1 MNSNGTKKKICI
13 LVSSEMTI
21 KAFLLDQIAAL
32 SNRYDVS
39 VVLNT
44 NDRYFFDTFGIRADV
59 FPVRIERKIS
69 PWQDVKAFF
78 YLFHLFKQKRFDVIH
93 SVTPKAGLLAMLAGF
108 WARVPVRIH
117 TFTGQVWVTR
127 SGIKRLVLKWMD
139 KILAAF
145 ATNILIDSHSQRGF
159 LIEQGVV
166 SENKSCVLANG
177 SISGVN
183 TQRFHP
189 NPIARAEIRSKFG
202 ISENDVIFLFLG
214 RLNRDKGIL
223 DLAKAFSNLCN
234 AHNNIYLLIVGPDE
248 ENLRPVTVDLCK
260 PYSHKVHFIAF
271 TNEPEKYMASADI
284 FCLPSYREGF
294 GSVIIEAASSAI
306 PAIASRIYG
315 ITDAVEEDV
324 TGLLY
329 QVGNVDQ
336 LTNRMKKFI
345 DDPALRGK
353 MGENARIRAHL
364 DFSKEKVTSA
374 TLEYYRAIMGKI
386 YVQAN
391 I

>member
-1 MNSNGTKKKICI
+1 MDSDGTKKKICI

-21 KAFLLDQIAAL
+21 KVFLLDQIAAL
-32 SNRYDVS
+32 SNKYNVS

-44 NDRYFFDTFGIRADV
+44 KDRYFFDTFGIRADV
-59 FPVRIERKIS
+59 FPVHIERKIFL
-69 PWQDVKAFF
+69 WQDIKAIF
-78 YLFHLFKQKRFDVIH
+78 YLFRLFKKKKFDVIH

-108 WARVPVRIH
+108 FARVPVRIH

-127 SGIKRLVLKWMD
+127 SGIKKLVLKWMD
-139 KILAAF
+139 KALATF
-145 ATNILIDSHSQRGF
+145 ATNILIDSHSQRDF
-159 LIEQGVV
+159 LIKQGVV
-166 SENKSCVLANG
+166 SKDKSCVLAKG
-177 SISGVN
+177 SISGVD

-189 NPIARAEIRSKFG
+189 NPIVRTEIRSKFG

-234 AHNNIYLLIVGPDE
+234 AYNNIYLLIVGPDE
-248 ENLRPVTVDLCK
+248 ENLQHIIVNLCK
-260 PYSHKVHFIAF
+260 PYSDKVHFIAF

-294 GSVIIEAASSAI
+294 GSVIIEAASTGI

-329 QVGNVDQ
+329 QAGNVEQ
-336 LTNRMKKFI
+336 LINRMKKFI
-345 DDPALRGK
+345 DDSTLRKK
-353 MGENARIRAHL
+353 MGENARMRAHR

-374 TLEYYRAIMGKI
+374 TLEYYRAIISKFHG
-386 YVQAN
+386 QAA